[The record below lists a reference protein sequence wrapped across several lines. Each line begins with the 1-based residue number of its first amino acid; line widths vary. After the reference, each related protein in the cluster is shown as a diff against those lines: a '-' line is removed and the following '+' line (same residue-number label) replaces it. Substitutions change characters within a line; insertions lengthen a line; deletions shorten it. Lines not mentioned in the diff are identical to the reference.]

1 MIFVPIK
8 IPNALP
14 AADTLRSENIFVMT
28 ENVALKQDIRPLQIA
43 ILNLMPKKIET
54 ETQLLRLLGNS
65 PLQIEI
71 TLLQTASHK
80 SKNTSAEHLLTF
92 YKTFEDV
99 KDERFDGL
107 IITGAPVE
115 HLEFSEVDYWDEL
128 CQIFDWSKSNVHSTF
143 HICWGAIAAL
153 NHHYGVKKINLK
165 EKLSGVFVHE
175 VKDAL
180 HPLLRCFDDEFF
192 APHSRYFTV
201 DSAEINLIKDLEILA
216 DSKEGG
222 AHLIASKD
230 NRQIFVTGHG
240 EYERTTLEAE
250 YSRDLQR
257 GIDVSVP
264 LNYFS
269 EGKSAPQL
277 CWRAHSSLLFSNWI
291 NFIVYQN
298 TPYDLDNM

>member
-1 MIFVPIK
+1 MPIK

-14 AADTLRSENIFVMT
+14 AANTLKSENIFVMT
-28 ENVALKQDIRPLQIA
+28 ENVALKQDIRPLKIA

-92 YKTFEDV
+92 YKTFNDV

-115 HLEFSEVDYWDEL
+115 HLNFNEVDYWDEL
-128 CQIFDWSKSNVHSTF
+128 CEIFEWSKSNVHSTF
-143 HICWGAIAAL
+143 HICWGAQAAL
-153 NHHYGVKKINLK
+153 YHHYDVGKIDLK

-175 VKDAL
+175 VKDEL

-192 APHSRYFTV
+192 APHSRYTTV
-201 DSAEINLIKDLEILA
+201 DEGEINQIEDLKILA
-216 DSKEGG
+216 DSKEAGVYLMAG
-222 AHLIASKD
+222 KD

-250 YSRDLQR
+250 YSRDLAR
-257 GIDVSVP
+257 GIDVAVP
-264 LNYFS
+264 TNYFS
-269 EGKSAPQL
+269 EGKSAPRL

-298 TPYDLDNM
+298 TPYNLEELG